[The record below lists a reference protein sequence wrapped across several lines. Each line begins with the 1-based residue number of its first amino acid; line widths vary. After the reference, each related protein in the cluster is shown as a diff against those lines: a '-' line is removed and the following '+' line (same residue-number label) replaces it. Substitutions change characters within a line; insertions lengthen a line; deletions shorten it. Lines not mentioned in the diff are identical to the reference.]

1 MKIEKLNIKS
11 EALENPK
18 LDKVIAKMNLLI
30 TDLNT
35 KEIPVLICDE
45 INAII
50 KTLNRNSEPETEQV
64 KNIKKAYCKILKI
77 LEKKL
82 KMVPKNHYRNLWM
95 AIGISI
101 FGVVFGSVLSS
112 STGNSSY
119 IGIGIPIGVAIGI
132 AVGTDMDKKAF
143 KNGKQ
148 LKVSSRL

>member
-1 MKIEKLNIKS
+1 MKIEKLNIKR
-11 EALENPK
+11 EAIENPK
-18 LDKVIAKMNLLI
+18 LNKIIGKMDALI

-35 KEIPVLICDE
+35 REIPTIICNE
-45 INAII
+45 INVVI
-50 KTLNRNSEPETEQV
+50 KTLNSKSEPEKEQM
-64 KNIKKAYCKILKI
+64 KTLKKAYCKILKI

-101 FGVVFGSVLSS
+101 FGVVFGSALSS

-132 AVGTDMDKKAF
+132 AVGTDLDKKAF
-143 KNGKQ
+143 KSGKQ
-148 LKVSSRL
+148 LNV